1 LSEFAPSW
9 LELPDCKDSPVLQR
23 IGGSVLILVGL
34 KPYLAILFDLKDET
48 MTQTP
53 NIPPIIESD
62 DREYRDTGVPSTV
75 AVAGH
80 PFHPLLVT
88 FPIAFLTAVLATD
101 LAYWFTQDLFWA
113 RASVWLIGAGLLTGI
128 LAAITGMLDFIKITR
143 VRQHNAGWVH
153 MIGNVIALGL
163 SAVNLWLR
171 WGNAENAV
179 VPVGLIISLVVATAL
194 GITGWYGA
202 ELVYRHK
209 VAVIG
214 YGPNERP

>member
-1 LSEFAPSW
+1 
-9 LELPDCKDSPVLQR
+9 
-23 IGGSVLILVGL
+23 
-34 KPYLAILFDLKDET
+34 

-75 AVAGH
+75 AIAGH
-80 PFHPLLVT
+80 PLHPLLVT

-101 LAYWFTQDLFWA
+101 LAYWFTQDAFWA
-113 RASVWLIGAGLLTGI
+113 RVSIWLIGAGILTGVI
-128 LAAITGMLDFIKITR
+128 AAITGMLDFLKITR
-143 VRQHNAGWVH
+143 VRQHSAGWIH
-153 MIGNVIALGL
+153 MVGNAAALGL
-163 SAVNLWLR
+163 SLVNFGLR
-171 WGNAENAV
+171 WGNVTGAV
-179 VPVGLIISLVVATAL
+179 VPVGLILSLIVAAAL